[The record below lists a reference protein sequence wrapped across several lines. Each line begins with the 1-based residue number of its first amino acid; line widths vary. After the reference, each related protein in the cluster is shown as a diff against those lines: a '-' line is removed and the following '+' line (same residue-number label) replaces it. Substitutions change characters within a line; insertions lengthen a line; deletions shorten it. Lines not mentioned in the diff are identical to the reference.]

1 MGNKHFKMP
10 VNDIFRISGRGYVF
24 AGKIESGT
32 VQLGDE
38 VILSNGVKSIVGAI
52 EIDGKIYD
60 CATEGENV
68 GLLLGN
74 FAKDAFTDD
83 ANLVIESIDTERNH
97 SEISVLEQSPLK
109 GKGIIIKGKILS
121 GTINVGDPIIFSE
134 SSDGILQTAIVDA
147 LESNGNPTNSASQG
161 QEVILNFKSLTMK
174 SKFDKVIKR

>member
-1 MGNKHFKMP
+1 MENQHFKMP
-10 VNDIFRISGRGYVF
+10 VNDIFQISGRGYVF
-24 AGKIESGT
+24 SGIIESGT
-32 VQLGDE
+32 VNLGDE
-38 VILSNGVKSIVGAI
+38 VILSNGIKSIVSAI
-52 EIDGKIYD
+52 EIDRKLYAG
-60 CATEGENV
+60 ASEGENV

-74 FAKDAFTDD
+74 FAKDAFTD
-83 ANLVIESIDTERNH
+83 ANLVIESIDTEQNH
-97 SEISVLEQSPLK
+97 CEISVLEQSPLK

-121 GTINVGDPIIFSE
+121 GTINVGDPIIFSD